1 MILKRTIDLLKM
13 DRYPLS
19 YLLSA
24 GGGVMPLTPNYSYAY
39 FFDCLFILSQLSPHF
54 EHSWSPAQATHNAQL
69 FLYYQSPVHLHEHL
83 ILWTLIG

>member
-39 FFDCLFILSQLSPHF
+39 FFDCLFILSQLSLHF
-54 EHSWSPAQATHNAQL
+54 
-69 FLYYQSPVHLHEHL
+69 
-83 ILWTLIG
+83 